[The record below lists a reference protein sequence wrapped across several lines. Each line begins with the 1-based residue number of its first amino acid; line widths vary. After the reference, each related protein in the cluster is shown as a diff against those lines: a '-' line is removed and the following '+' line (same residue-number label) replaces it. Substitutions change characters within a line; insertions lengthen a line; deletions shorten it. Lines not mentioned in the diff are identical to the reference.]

1 MTRICSA
8 GITLARKSVDEV
20 APESGAF
27 CTLKCSLI
35 HFPALPLESSNG
47 EPWLQRSVKW
57 HIEELEQVMLQL
69 NEQLMQEDD
78 IRLRN
83 ALEARARAVEHALEH
98 VREAL
103 ALESRS
109 VTDESVPSGRPC

>member
-1 MTRICSA
+1 
-8 GITLARKSVDEV
+8 
-20 APESGAF
+20 
-27 CTLKCSLI
+27 
-35 HFPALPLESSNG
+35 
-47 EPWLQRSVKW
+47 
-57 HIEELEQVMLQL
+57 MLQL